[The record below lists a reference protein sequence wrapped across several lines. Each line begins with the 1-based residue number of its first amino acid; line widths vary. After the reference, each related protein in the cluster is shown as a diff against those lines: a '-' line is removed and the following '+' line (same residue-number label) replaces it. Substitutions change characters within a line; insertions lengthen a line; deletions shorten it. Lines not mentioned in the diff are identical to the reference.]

1 MTIENI
7 GKNRLNMEST
17 VQDNTNHYTLIN
29 RELSTIA
36 FNKRVLE
43 LAKMERMPLLER
55 LRYISIVSSNLDEFF
70 EVRVAGVKRR
80 LAADLS
86 MKKSDGITPRELLSE
101 IRRTSAE
108 LVQEQYQV
116 LNELIF
122 PSLREKGV
130 YLWRRSEWSKKQRE
144 WIKAYFEKQVFPV
157 LTPLGLDPAHP
168 IPNVENKSLNFILS
182 LKGKDAFGRESTMAI
197 LPVPRCLPRII
208 ALPDLEGTGALHFVL
223 LSSVIHAHTD
233 ALFPGMKVKGCY
245 QFRVTRNA
253 DMFVDEEEV
262 EDLLKA
268 LKGQLHGRNFGE
280 GVRLEISNNC
290 PPALEAFLAEQYHLD
305 DGDIFR
311 VDGLVNAH
319 RLGSWVNI
327 VDRPDLKFGPFSPGV
342 PSKLEEQRD
351 ILSIINKEDFLL
363 HHPYRSFDPV
373 VEMAWRAVEDPN
385 VLAIKMTLYRV
396 GSKSSLIDALV
407 EAARHNKDVTAVVEL
422 RARFDEADNIHF
434 AQRLIQAGVKVVYGI
449 VGYKCHAK
457 LMLLVRREDGGLKRY
472 AHIGTGNYHV
482 NNARLYTDYSL
493 LTSNP
498 EITEDVHKVFMQLT
512 GLGKV
517 SKLKYLYQSPFT
529 LFPSLRKWIAQETAK
544 AKKGE
549 DAWIIAKMNSLSDET
564 IIRDLYAA
572 SQAGVKIRLLIRG
585 ICCLRPGIKG
595 LSENIEVRSILGRML
610 EHHRAYAF
618 SSGDV
623 YIASSDW
630 MERNLHRRVEVC
642 CPILNNKLRKRI
654 LFELESVFW
663 KDNQQS
669 WRLLGDGR
677 YERVQNAEPKFL
689 AQQYLMDELGE

>member
-1 MTIENI
+1 MVD
-7 GKNRLNMEST
+7 LQSSL
-17 VQDNTNHYTLIN
+17 VN

-43 LAKMERMPLLER
+43 LAKMDSIPLLER
-55 LRYISIVSSNLDEFF
+55 LRYIAIVSSNLDEFF
-70 EVRVAGVKRR
+70 EVRVAGVKQRMV
-80 LAADLS
+80 LDLS
-86 MKKSDGITPRELLSE
+86 MRRSDGITPKELLQQ
-101 IRRTSAE
+101 IRAQSAE
-108 LVQEQYQV
+108 LVDEQYRV
-116 LNELIF
+116 LNVEIF
-122 PSLREKGV
+122 PALREKGV
-130 YLWRRSEWSKKQRE
+130 YLWRRSEWTEKQRA
-144 WIKAYFEKQVFPV
+144 WVQQYFLEQVSPV

-208 ALPDLEGTGALHFVL
+208 PLPDLDETGDLHFAL
-223 LSSVIHAHTD
+223 LSSIIHAHVD
-233 ALFPGMKVKGCY
+233 ELFPGMKVKGCY
-245 QFRVTRNA
+245 QFRLTRNA

-280 GVRLEISNNC
+280 GVRLEVSNNC
-290 PPALEAFLAEQYHLD
+290 PVELEQFLAEQYQLD
-305 DGDIFR
+305 EAAIFR

-319 RLGSWVNI
+319 RLGSWVNL
-327 VDRPDLKFGPFSPGV
+327 VDRPDLKFAPFSPGV
-342 PSKLEEQRD
+342 PDKLDEQRD
-351 ILSIINKEDFLL
+351 ILSIIRKEDFLL

-396 GSKSSLIDALV
+396 GSSSSLIDALV
-407 EAARHNKDVTAVVEL
+407 EAAKNNKDVTAVVEL
-422 RARFDEADNIHF
+422 RARFDEAENIHF
-434 AQRLIQAGVKVVYGI
+434 AQRLIQAGAKVVYGI

-457 LMLLVRREDGGLKRY
+457 LMLLVRREDGGLRRY

-493 LTSNP
+493 LTAH
-498 EITEDVHKVFMQLT
+498 EGITEDVHKVFMQLT

-517 SKLKYLYQSPFT
+517 SQLKHLYQSPFT

-549 DAWIIAKMNSLSDET
+549 EAWILAKMNSLSDEG
-564 IIRDLYAA
+564 IIQDLYTA
-572 SQAGVKIRLLIRG
+572 SQAGVKIRLLVRG
-585 ICCLRPGIKG
+585 ICCLRPGIAG

-618 SSGDV
+618 SSGEV

-642 CPILNNKLRKRI
+642 CPILDLKLKNRI
-654 LFELESVFW
+654 LFELRSVFW

-669 WRLLGDGR
+669 WRMLSDGS
-677 YERVQNAEPKFL
+677 YQPIEQVGEPFWS
-689 AQQYLMDELGE
+689 QQYFMDDLGE

>member
-1 MTIENI
+1 MVD
-7 GKNRLNMEST
+7 LQSSL
-17 VQDNTNHYTLIN
+17 VN

-43 LAKMERMPLLER
+43 LAKMDSIPLLER
-55 LRYISIVSSNLDEFF
+55 LRYIAIVSSNLDEFF
-70 EVRVAGVKRR
+70 EVRVAGVKQRMV
-80 LAADLS
+80 LDLS
-86 MKKSDGITPRELLSE
+86 MRRSDGITPKELLQQ
-101 IRRTSAE
+101 IRAQSAE
-108 LVQEQYQV
+108 LVDEQYRV
-116 LNELIF
+116 LNAEIF
-122 PSLREKGV
+122 PALREKGV
-130 YLWRRSEWSKKQRE
+130 YLWRRSEWTERQRA
-144 WIKAYFEKQVFPV
+144 WVQQYFLEQVSPV

-208 ALPDLEGTGALHFVL
+208 PLPDLDETGDLHFAL
-223 LSSVIHAHTD
+223 LSSIIHAHVD
-233 ALFPGMKVKGCY
+233 ELFPGMKVKGCY
-245 QFRVTRNA
+245 QFRLTRNA

-280 GVRLEISNNC
+280 GVRLEVSNNC
-290 PPALEAFLAEQYHLD
+290 PVELEQFLAEQYQLD
-305 DGDIFR
+305 EAAIFR

-319 RLGSWVNI
+319 RLGSWVNL
-327 VDRPDLKFGPFSPGV
+327 VDRPDLKFAPFSPGV
-342 PSKLEEQRD
+342 PDKLDEQRD
-351 ILSIINKEDFLL
+351 ILSIIRKEDFLL

-396 GSKSSLIDALV
+396 GSSSSLIDALV
-407 EAARHNKDVTAVVEL
+407 EAAKNNKDVTAVVEL
-422 RARFDEADNIHF
+422 RARFDEAENIHF
-434 AQRLIQAGVKVVYGI
+434 AQRLIQAGAKVVYGI

-457 LMLLVRREDGGLKRY
+457 LMLLVRREDGGLRRY

-493 LTSNP
+493 LTAH
-498 EITEDVHKVFMQLT
+498 EGITEDVHKVFMQLT

-517 SKLKYLYQSPFT
+517 SQLKHLYQSPFT

-549 DAWIIAKMNSLSDET
+549 EAWILAKMNSLSDEG
-564 IIRDLYAA
+564 IIQDLYTA
-572 SQAGVKIRLLIRG
+572 SQAGVKIRLLVRG
-585 ICCLRPGIKG
+585 ICCLRPGIAG

-618 SSGDV
+618 ASGEV

-642 CPILNNKLRKRI
+642 CPILDLKLKNRI
-654 LFELESVFW
+654 LFELRSVFW

-669 WRLLGDGR
+669 WRMLSDGS
-677 YERVQNAEPKFL
+677 YQPIEQVGEPFWS
-689 AQQYLMDELGE
+689 QQYFMDDLGE

>member
-1 MTIENI
+1 MTIDKA
-7 GKNRLNMEST
+7 GKSSLSIEST
-17 VQDNTNHYTLIN
+17 LKENSNHHRLIN

-43 LAKMERMPLLER
+43 LAKMEHMPLLER

-116 LNELIF
+116 LNDRILPF
-122 PSLREKGV
+122 LRDKGV
-130 YLWRRSEWSKKQRE
+130 YLWRRSEWSQKQRA

-208 ALPDLEGTGALHFVL
+208 ALPDLDGTGDLHFVL

-290 PPALEAFLAEQYHLD
+290 PSDLEAFLAEQYHLD

-319 RLGSWVNI
+319 RLGSWVNL
-327 VDRPDLKFGPFSPGV
+327 VDRPDLKFAPFSPGV

-351 ILSIINKEDFLL
+351 ILSIVSKEDFLL

-457 LMLLVRREDGGLKRY
+457 LMLLVRREEGGLKRY

-564 IIRDLYAA
+564 IIRDLYSA

-585 ICCLRPGIKG
+585 ICCLRPGVKG

-618 SSGDV
+618 SSGEV

-630 MERNLHRRVEVC
+630 MERNLHKRVEVC
-642 CPILNNKLRKRI
+642 CPILNNKLRRRV

-663 KDNQQS
+663 KDNQQA

-677 YERVQNAEPKFL
+677 YERVQNSEPKFL

>member
-1 MTIENI
+1 MNAK
-7 GKNRLNMEST
+7 GLNET
-17 VQDNTNHYTLIN
+17 EPNQTLIN

-43 LAKMERMPLLER
+43 LAKMGSIPLLER

-86 MKKSDGITPRELLSE
+86 MKKSDGITPRELLSA
-101 IRRTSAE
+101 IRKDSAE

-116 LNELIF
+116 LNDLIF
-122 PSLREKGV
+122 PALRERGV
-130 YLWRRSEWSKKQRE
+130 YLWRRSEWNKRQQVWLKE
-144 WIKAYFEKQVFPV
+144 YFEKQVFPV

-208 ALPDLEGTGALHFVL
+208 KLPDLDDSGNLHFVL
-223 LSSVIHAHTD
+223 LSSVIHAHSNE
-233 ALFPGMKVKGCY
+233 LFPGMKVKGCY

-280 GVRLEISNNC
+280 SVRLEVSNNC
-290 PPALEAFLAEQYHLD
+290 PAELQQFLVEQYDL
-305 DGDIFR
+305 GDEEVFR
-311 VDGLVNAH
+311 VDGLVNTH
-319 RLGSWVNI
+319 RLGSWVNL
-327 VDRPDLKFGPFSPGV
+327 VDRPDLKFAPFSPGV
-342 PSKLEEQRD
+342 PEKLNGQRD
-351 ILSIINKEDFLL
+351 VLSLISKEDFLL

-396 GSKSSLIDALV
+396 GAKSSLIDALV

-457 LMLLVRREDGGLKRY
+457 LMLLVRREEGGLKRY

-493 LTSNP
+493 LTSHP

-517 SKLKYLYQSPFT
+517 SQLKRLYQSPFT
-529 LFPSLRKWIAQETAK
+529 LFPSLRKWIAKETAR

-549 DAWIIAKMNSLSDET
+549 PAWIIAKMNSLSDEI

-572 SQAGVKIRLLIRG
+572 SQAGVKIRLLVRG
-585 ICCLRPGIKG
+585 ICCLRPGVLG

-618 SSGDV
+618 SSGEV

-630 MERNLHRRVEVC
+630 MERNLHKRVEVC
-642 CPILNNKLRKRI
+642 CPILSNKLRKRI
-654 LFELESVFW
+654 LFEMESVFW

-669 WRLLGDGR
+669 WRLLGDGT
-677 YERVQNAEPKFL
+677 YQKVEDSEPPFGS
-689 AQQYLMDELGE
+689 QQYLMDDLGE